1 MIRLWKAAG
10 RVWAKTRLCELCHR
24 GGLRTRLDSMSGMR
38 STDQALR
45 PSKHKQEKNHA
56 TQSSSVPRIRRRSGR
71 PQHCSR
77 RHDRSRPERSGAR
90 SKLRKTITDLFNA
103 ASDGRQ
109 NGGKWVSLWSIS
121 NARLKAVPEDQRG
134 QDEGSPNRLPR
145 RQIPWFWILD
155 SAKGKRGVD
164 RARSAAQE
172 VP

>member
-1 MIRLWKAAG
+1 MLNTIVLKIS
-10 RVWAKTRLCELCHR
+10 TTFQHQHFD
-24 GGLRTRLDSMSGMR
+24 RTE
-38 STDQALR
+38 
-45 PSKHKQEKNHA
+45 P
-56 TQSSSVPRIRRRSGR
+56 
-71 PQHCSR
+71 
-77 RHDRSRPERSGAR
+77 
-90 SKLRKTITDLFNA
+90 KTITDLFNA

-109 NGGKWVSLWSIS
+109 NGGEWVSLWSIS

-134 QDEGSPNRLPR
+134 QDEGSPNQLPR